1 MKYIYTLIPLLLL
14 ASCWGS
20 DKSNSGSEQT
30 AESDS
35 CVAAGVDNSTHDED
49 FYAQQNLNM
58 EEARKHL
65 VTYEDLMELQTNDA
79 KYTYCADCGN
89 EFTLEKKNIDTTKAP
104 FSMDAEKHPFAIDYQ
119 QDLSKLSYTE
129 LLMLREFPY
138 AMHGYWFMEEYL
150 NNYFRTK
157 TNWYTDAAL
166 VLVSRFPNPEKDEAY
181 GWFVGYGM
189 HGHPSDRSQV
199 MLSAQ
204 ETEFIAKIDRRIAEI
219 EEERLVDVEGVK
231 LLNTNMVANRFL
243 VEKSHRDE
251 LFKHL
256 ARQNFALKRTDCI
269 QLFNIYEENEYL
281 CMPNYITTD
290 LFLHAYYAYF
300 TYEMKRCELFYF
312 LPMMTDFC
320 ESLHKQS
327 RNIAMEHPELADL
340 ADWNTTF
347 FAVALNQMD
356 GRNVEVP
363 DKYKSMYAAEC
374 QNINS
379 ASDNPSDFLG
389 YSEDPFPYNKF
400 KPVGHYSYNDTLRH
414 YFKAMMWLQF
424 VPFCQNDETQL
435 KRTIF
440 MAQMYNHADKS
451 TQENLKLFNDAISN
465 FMGDMDNVGVLDI
478 AKILKELNIRD
489 FSQTFTQ
496 SSINKINAE
505 ITKVA
510 QGRNRI
516 KPLIELTCPD
526 KINFMPQRYMPD
538 NEVLGSILDTSAL
551 PSKRMM
557 PKGLDVFAAFGVKSA
572 ETILTDF
579 YREKENWNGFAPKLE
594 EKKQQFAQYRDWNKN
609 LYNRWLDCLV
619 KMQQTKKEYPGMM
632 QTKAWEL
639 KNLNTALASWT
650 QLQHLAALYK
660 EEPAFAEYG
669 GGEPI
674 LPSPDIFVGSV
685 EPNVEFWKLLKKN
698 IQSLND
704 IVGKFSEKTND
715 NASCLLSMVDS
726 CLVIS
731 NNILNGIPISK
742 SQLAWI
748 EGIDYNMEEF
758 MLDVTKSPD
767 SEHGYSSWQEIK
779 GPDRSVALT
788 STIYTNPLEEKNP
801 FLHAATGNAS
811 AIYVLVDVNGK
822 TFLARGAT
830 YDYREFVHSGRL
842 DDSEWQKM
850 LEENKEKGVQ
860 KWMQPLY
867 LDASVKVD
875 ERVTV
880 NRYADPFR

>member
-65 VTYEDLMELQTNDA
+65 VTYGDLIEFQTNPQ
-79 KYTYCADCGN
+79 KYNVCDL
-89 EFTLEKKNIDTTKAP
+89 FSPDKKEIDTTIAP
-104 FSMDAEKHPFAIDYQ
+104 FSMNVKKHPFAIDFQ
-119 QDLSKLSYTE
+119 QDLTKLSYEE
-129 LLMLREFPY
+129 LLILREFPY

-150 NNYFRTK
+150 NNYFESK
-157 TNWYTDAAL
+157 TDWYRDAAL
-166 VLVSRFPNPEKDEAY
+166 ILLSRFPESEKNEVYDCWIVWY
-181 GWFVGYGM
+181 GEN
-189 HGHPSDRSQV
+189 GHPTDRDQV
-199 MLSAQ
+199 LLSAQ
-204 ETEFIAKIDRRIAEI
+204 EKEFIEKIDRRIAEI
-219 EEERLVDVEGVK
+219 EEERFVDVEGVK
-231 LLNTNMVANRFL
+231 LLNTNMIANQFL

-379 ASDNPSDFLG
+379 ASDCQSYFLG
-389 YSEDPFPYNKF
+389 YSKDPFPYNKF

-451 TQENLKLFNDAISN
+451 TQEKLSFFNDAISN

-478 AKILKELNIRD
+478 AKILKNLNIYD
-489 FSQTFTQ
+489 FNQTFTQ
-496 SSINKINAE
+496 SSISKINAE
-505 ITKVA
+505 IDKVA

-594 EKKQQFAQYRDWNKN
+594 EKKQQFAQYKDWHKN

-619 KMQQTKKEYPGMM
+619 KMQKPRKEYPGMM

-660 EEPAFAEYG
+660 EEPVFAEYG
-669 GGEPI
+669 GPDPL
-674 LPSPDIFVGSV
+674 LPEPDIFVGSV
-685 EPNVEFWKLLKKN
+685 EPNVEFWELLKKN
-698 IQSLND
+698 IQLLND
-704 IVGKFSEKTND
+704 ITSKYSKEKNG
-715 NASCLLSMVDS
+715 NGMRLLYMVDQ
-726 CLVIS
+726 CLTIS

-742 SQLAWI
+742 SQLEWI
-748 EGIDYNMEEF
+748 ERIDYNMEGF
-758 MLDVTKSPD
+758 MLDVTRSPD
-767 SEHGYSSWQEIK
+767 SEHDYTSWEEIK

-850 LEENKEKGVQ
+850 LEEDKEKGVQ

-867 LDASVKVD
+867 LNTPVKID
-875 ERVTV
+875 ESVTV
-880 NRYADPFR
+880 NRYEDPER